1 VVATPLPPGVFPQK
15 VNGPGIMPERIGI
28 LLKEGLRESNR

>member
-1 VVATPLPPGVFPQK
+1 VVDNPVLPGVFPQK